1 MLTYQN
7 DLNRFEAVNVA
18 DLKETP
24 LTSGSVFHVEAYPL
38 RKNAKSRT
46 MLIQLSLIASEG
58 RGNEYFML
66 LANNQRESI
75 PAQVELMLM
84 DLGCEPTWR
93 WTYNSGHYHGEFAI
107 SRNWKVVSNSG
118 AEEFPVVM

>member
-24 LTSGSVFHVEAYPL
+24 LTCGSVFHVHAYAL
-38 RKNAKSRT
+38 RKDAKSRT
-46 MLIQLSLIASEG
+46 MLIQLYLIANEG

-75 PAQVELMLM
+75 PTQVELMLM
-84 DLGCEPTWR
+84 DIGCEPTWGWSYGNGR
-93 WTYNSGHYHGEFAI
+93 YHGEFAI
-107 SRNWKVVSNSG
+107 SRNHKVVDDSG
-118 AEEFPVVM
+118 AAAFPVVM